1 MLDFFFNCV
10 RDSYVCV
17 RIIIKK
23 NMDDK
28 EKEKFGV
35 IIDKNDQNKDD
46 QSSVETKSDTQSDA
60 KKEDQPSN
68 EEIFKTSDN
77 KQPESDKVTEIGESL
92 PADNN
97 LNENEKNKEQEVKSE
112 SPVVENTTENAEEKK
127 EHQVIHKKD
136 DRLHIYVRQDKYKGE
151 LKSKNWVGR
160 LYIDGKQ
167 KISSSGTPNLEEAI
181 PILEKWFDDVHA
193 QKEKDQK
200 ELEQKSLEAANKQIQ
215 TDNSEKVSAET
226 IPTET
231 ISSVKDEV
239 PLQEKVNQEI
249 IEKKPEIE
257 NDISLS
263 QTEVTNSEEQSKV
276 KNFLNKFKDIKFKAP
291 SFGKKDSSNPK
302 MSFNKNKVKEK
313 FNNFLKSKLGKKTA
327 QGEEIVGVE
336 ITNKE
341 IRLTQISSNKAN
353 QWVLERFY
361 VHPINLPEDAAIVDH
376 EQKVGDELNVA
387 LQKSKITTPNA
398 AIAIPVTN
406 AIIRV
411 VTAPLMNDEELKKAI
426 DTNSLWENLVQLTDN
441 LDDYSIFH
449 QVINRNS
456 KENTMDI
463 LFVASK
469 LADINNYTNII
480 KNSGLNPVI
489 IDVKCFALKS
499 AVDQINQISNKTE
512 DTNFTAML
520 EFGLDENYVMIL
532 YNNNPIITDIFL
544 RGQDRK
550 ILKESQDQEEKDAL
564 VRRFMTQVK
573 QAVQDFETKYEK
585 RVRNIK
591 VVSNLE
597 NVDDYLS
604 SFRKTL
610 INTGFN
616 LFDPFEGLKIPQ
628 QLESKI
634 SLSNRS
640 YFSTTVGLAFR
651 KLDVFG
657 YYKFVTAVKNINLL
671 PNREGMIKQKKMK
684 AFSNFAYKG
693 FVGAVVGVYLILF
706 ALAFWN
712 IYSYNTKLK
721 IYDTVVAEHTSKSN
735 QLAKVSKELKKMTAT
750 LKLSNSLKSNKDLSY
765 RILAQIA
772 SSVPS
777 RVKFDLVEY
786 DGKKLVSI
794 TGIAAGDNDILQ
806 LIRNLQSKNL
816 ITQASLSSMKM
827 PRVKAGDQTMKGFK
841 VFVKIKG

>member
-1 MLDFFFNCV
+1 MLEI
-10 RDSYVCV
+10 RYVCV
-17 RIIIKK
+17 RIKKK
-23 NMDDK
+23 NVKMDDK

-46 QSSVETKSDTQSDA
+46 QSSVAPTPDIKQEVT
-60 KKEDQPSN
+60 PSN
-68 EEIFKTSDN
+68 EETSTTSEN
-77 KQPESDKVTEIGESL
+77 IQPEEDKINENISKE
-92 PADNN
+92 DN
-97 LNENEKNKEQEVKSE
+97 LNENDSNKEQEVKSE
-112 SPVVENTTENAEEKK
+112 SPLVENTTQRTEEKK

-136 DRLHIYVRQDKYKGE
+136 GRLHIYVRQDKYKGE

-167 KISSSGTPNLEEAI
+167 KISSSGTPDLEKAI

-193 QKEKDQK
+193 QKEKEQK
-200 ELEQKSLEAANKQIQ
+200 ELEQKSTQETDKQTQPQNLETTSK
-215 TDNSEKVSAET
+215 ET
-226 IPTET
+226 IATDT
-231 ISSVKDEV
+231 TLQTKKDDV
-239 PLQEKVNQEI
+239 PLQETVNKETV
-249 IEKKPEIE
+249 ETKTELE
-257 NDISLS
+257 NNTSLN
-263 QTEVTNSEEQSKV
+263 QTEITNSEEQSKV

-291 SFGKKDSSNPK
+291 SFGKKDSSSPK

-313 FNNFLKSKLGKKTA
+313 FNNFLKSRLGKKTA

-376 EQKVGDELNVA
+376 EQKVSDELNVA

-456 KENTMDI
+456 KDNTMDI

-597 NVDDYLS
+597 NVEDYLS

-610 INTGFN
+610 VNTGFN

-634 SLSNRS
+634 NLTNRS

-706 ALAFWN
+706 TLAFWN
-712 IYSYNTKLK
+712 IYNYNNKLK
-721 IYDTVVAEHTSKSN
+721 LYDTVVTEHTSKSN
-735 QLAKVSKELKKMTAT
+735 QLAKVSKELKKMTTT

-777 RVKFDLVEY
+777 RVKFDQVEY

-806 LIRNLQSKNL
+806 LIRNLQSKKL

>member
-1 MLDFFFNCV
+1 
-10 RDSYVCV
+10 
-17 RIIIKK
+17 
-23 NMDDK
+23 MDDK

-46 QSSVETKSDTQSDA
+46 QSSVAPTPDTKQEVT
-60 KKEDQPSN
+60 PSN
-68 EEIFKTSDN
+68 EETSTTSEN
-77 KQPESDKVTEIGESL
+77 IQPEEDKINKNISKE
-92 PADNN
+92 DN
-97 LNENEKNKEQEVKSE
+97 LNENDNNKEQEVKSE
-112 SPVVENTTENAEEKK
+112 SPLVENTTQRTEEKK

-136 DRLHIYVRQDKYKGE
+136 GRLHIYVRQDKYKGE

-181 PILEKWFDDVHA
+181 PILEKWFDEVHA
-193 QKEKDQK
+193 QKEKEQK
-200 ELEQKSLEAANKQIQ
+200 ELEQKSTQETDKQTQPQNLETTSK
-215 TDNSEKVSAET
+215 ET
-226 IPTET
+226 IATDT
-231 ISSVKDEV
+231 TLQTKKDDV
-239 PLQEKVNQEI
+239 PLQETVNKET
-249 IEKKPEIE
+249 IETKTELE
-257 NDISLS
+257 NNTSLN
-263 QTEVTNSEEQSKV
+263 QTEITNSEEQSKV

-291 SFGKKDSSNPK
+291 SFGKKDSSSPK

-313 FNNFLKSKLGKKTA
+313 FNNFLKSRLGKKTA

-456 KENTMDI
+456 KDNTMDI

-597 NVDDYLS
+597 NVEDYLS

-610 INTGFN
+610 VNTGFN

-634 SLSNRS
+634 NLTNRS

-706 ALAFWN
+706 TLAFWN
-712 IYSYNTKLK
+712 IYNYNNKLK
-721 IYDTVVAEHTSKSN
+721 LYDTVVTEHTSKSN
-735 QLAKVSKELKKMTAT
+735 QLAKVSKELKKMTTT

-806 LIRNLQSKNL
+806 LIRNLQSKKL